1 MSYIGNSPS
10 QTAFLTDQF
19 SGTGSQTAF
28 TMSVAPA
35 NTASCIVAVSGVLQ
49 DPSTY
54 AVVGT
59 TLNFTV
65 APPAGSGNIS
75 VRYLGIPA
83 SGVTTTA
90 YRTATEFTATS
101 GQTTFTP
108 PSYTVGYLDVYRNG
122 VLLGSAD
129 YTATNGTTVVLA
141 TGCVAGDLVE
151 TISFYVSSVLNA
163 IPNTAGSIS
172 SSNLPAGL
180 TINTPTIS
188 SPTITTPSISSPTIT
203 TAATLPAAT
212 TIGGINYTPYT
223 MKNRIIN
230 GDMVISQRYG
240 TSSVTP
246 ANDSYTLDRWK
257 CYQTTASKYSVQQ
270 NAGSVTPPA
279 GYINYLGITSLSA
292 YSVLSSDYYTLQQ
305 VIEGFNCSDLAW
317 GTANAKTITISFWV
331 RSSLTGTFGGAI
343 FNDAGNRSYPFT
355 YTISSANTWEYETI
369 TIPGDTSGT
378 WLTNNGKGI
387 QLAFS
392 LGAGSTNSGTAGAWA
407 GTFYASATGATS
419 VVGTN
424 GATFYVTGVQLEVGS
439 YATSYEWLPYGT
451 ELALCQRYLPAFGG
465 TTGAIAAGFCAG
477 TTTAFANVVFPVTA
491 RTPATGITVP
501 NATHFTVYNSGA
513 AGITATALA
522 FSTSSNSSA
531 TVNISTASGLV
542 AGNGTIFL
550 ANNAAAQLLFTGCE
564 L

>member
-230 GDMVISQRYG
+230 GSYDVWQRG
-240 TSSVTP
+240 TSTTVATGTGNN
-246 ANDSYTLDRWK
+246 AFLADRWMIEN
-257 CYQTTASKYSVQQ
+257 TSGSTVTATRVANSSNTYGIG
-270 NAGSVTPPA
+270 NY
-279 GYINYLGITSLSA
+279 YINLAIPTFASGGHVDQFQSIESLNIA
-292 YSVLSSDYYTLQQ
+292 DLAGQTVTLSYYAAVSGGSGATLQLQ
-305 VIEGFNCSDLAW
+305 IWIGF
-317 GTANAKTITISFWV
+317 
-331 RSSLTGTFGGAI
+331 
-343 FNDAGNRSYPFT
+343 P
-355 YTISSANTWEYETI
+355 
-369 TIPGDTSGT
+369 
-378 WLTNNGKGI
+378 
-387 QLAFS
+387 
-392 LGAGSTNSGTAGAWA
+392 STTDN
-407 GTFYASATGATS
+407 YASATYSNPDSKTITSTPTRYTSTFTVPSGATTGLR
-419 VVGTN
+419 VYVRMNNN
-424 GATFYVTGVQLEVGS
+424 GSSTSNATTFTLGGIQLEQGS
-439 YATSYEWLPYGT
+439 YATAFEWLPYSM
-451 ELALCQRYLPAFGG
+451 ELALCQRYYLRLTGGG
-465 TTGAIAAGFCAG
+465 TNYGMGIVGMWIPGNNCSTEVMFPVAMRAGPTAGYSSIYVKTAG
-477 TTTAFANVVFPVTA
+477 TSYNVTSI
-491 RTPATGITVP
+491 GG
-501 NATHFTVYNSGA
+501 VYGSGGSGYVSGGTIDLGA
-513 AGITATALA
+513 ASSPTAGYAGIVLA
-522 FSTSSNSSA
+522 NSSSSYIDFSA
-531 TVNISTASGLV
+531 EI
-542 AGNGTIFL
+542 
-550 ANNAAAQLLFTGCE
+550 
-564 L
+564 